1 MGASRSR
8 TNPRPHVK
16 LAPRKR
22 ARSVRRGARRAFTLI
37 ETAMAVVII
46 GVGVVAMVD
55 AQQAFMKS
63 NAWSSQAATATFLA
77 NEIREYTRRLPR
89 HDPVTGL
96 ELDEDELVGWGP
108 EEGEVTH
115 DDYDDIDDFDGVRF
129 GDGGDF
135 SGPIN
140 ASGGLIPRLDADGN
154 PVIIDEEIQPM
165 SGWSQQ
171 VTVEKVNPFDLAEVL
186 DDDAVDA
193 ASGDFEGRGPDDFP
207 VRVTVTVFYQGPE
220 DEEAAAVLTMRW
232 IVPAN

>member
-1 MGASRSR
+1 MGVSRSR
-8 TNPRPHVK
+8 TVAAPHAS
-16 LAPRKR
+16 LAPRGR
-22 ARSVRRGARRAFTLI
+22 GARRSARRAFTLI

-77 NEIREYTRRLPR
+77 NEIREYTRHLPR

-96 ELDEDELVGWGP
+96 EVDGSTLLGWGP

-115 DDYDDIDDFDGVRF
+115 SDYDDVDDFDGVLF
-129 GDGGDF
+129 GAGGDF

-140 ASGGLIPRLDADGN
+140 AAGASIPRLDADGN
-154 PVIIDEEIQPM
+154 PVVIEDEVQPM

-186 DDDAVDA
+186 DDNAMDAP
-193 ASGDFEGRGPDDFP
+193 SGDFEGRGPGDFP
-207 VRVTVTVFYQGPE
+207 LRVTVRVLYQGPQ
-220 DEEAAAVLTMRW
+220 DDEAAEVLTMRW